1 MKIEQISVKCSQEEN
16 LLGEP
21 VRERI
26 SWRCGRFR
34 AGRILNRKNKK
45 QKERDTRVEQED
57 SIRKKL
63 PGWVP
68 NEDDIAL
75 EQYNKLTEENKEKVK
90 AFIENLKAGQYTPE
104 F

>member
-1 MKIEQISVKCSQEEN
+1 MKNAAKTVKYGQEEN

-68 NEDDIAL
+68 NQDEIAM
-75 EQYNKLTEENKEKVK
+75 EQYNKLTEENKKRVIRY
-90 AFIENLKAGQYTPE
+90 IENLKAGQCIPE
-104 F
+104 P

>member
-1 MKIEQISVKCSQEEN
+1 MKNAAKTVKYGQEEN

-68 NEDDIAL
+68 CEKIERL
-75 EQYNKLTEENKEKVK
+75 NKENKIKYL
-90 AFIENLKAGQYTPE
+90 AFLDDLLKNQSE
-104 F
+104 QEQ